1 MNTHS
6 MLQIKFSV
14 LNVLGIFCSSMQND
28 STLEMFGVIY
38 GTIVS
43 KSVSIYL
50 TAFISPACKVG
61 SLTERVQSQADVERC
76 CVPGESDDDERW
88 DQS

>member
-1 MNTHS
+1 
-6 MLQIKFSV
+6 
-14 LNVLGIFCSSMQND
+14 MQND

-38 GTIVS
+38 GSIVS
-43 KSVSIYL
+43 KSVSIYRNIYSL
-50 TAFISPACKVG
+50 TAFISPACGVG
-61 SLTERVQSQADVERC
+61 SLTERVQSQADVQCC

>member
-43 KSVSIYL
+43 KSVSIYSNIYI
-50 TAFISPACKVG
+50 TACKVG